1 MEDNHNK
8 QQRIIYVEPNDVYD
22 KSAGNSQGDLAL
34 TPKYE
39 DFCISFNL
47 IIEQFNRIKPNGV
60 AKDKNGRV
68 DDNGK
73 QKVYSIQW
81 GLTQDEMIRRRTS
94 VLTGTIE
101 NSNYNYLTTYYTD
114 LSFDSVKK
122 KTEIE
127 GLGVESV
134 QVSYESWYTPTIVIK
149 FVDVRGASIFGRE
162 EAIHIDEK
170 LMAENVFGAFFSMPY
185 PLFRLQIKGFYGK
198 PVTYQLTCS
207 SFKGEFNA
215 QTGNFEA
222 VATFIGYSWSLL
234 TDIPFAYLVA
244 APYATYIGYDY
255 WERHKDTKEWG
266 LWNDNGRLRPP
277 KLSDLFRRINGL
289 LERDDIG
296 KPDVEQSQ
304 ELSQMG
310 NERGL
315 INDLETKRSN
325 FINCIREEI
334 SNDYFIDDKNEQIL
348 LFHSDEKLELKSET
362 KTRYEEYYE
371 AIKAYETA
379 DFKNGKSITTEKAPN
394 KWKITEEGSV
404 GIPNELKFFEVF
416 KIDTEDVTNSITN
429 ISMKDGSE
437 PTEEKLQEL
446 VLNENEGKISED
458 YSKKVLTAI
467 NEKNPHI
474 KKYCYLIDMYDISNQ
489 TYDRK
494 KEMEERENAIR
505 QSINESANIKIIDL
519 LGGPNQGGF
528 KPFIGN
534 IFKIIFCHLETF
546 CHIMFDSANE
556 IYEQQ
561 KTGQRSPQY
570 LGIDI
575 SETDI
580 KDDKVNF
587 VTPWPALFNKGQKT
601 DECGYLSKA
610 DIANVFAWVGDMGHG
625 KHNFI
630 EEKVVYALQEGIQ
643 HIVMETQKSTDV
655 VKYAAFPILPSDYTS
670 EQSVFS
676 SSNIGNVGELSGHL
690 ANRMASIFGVL
701 CGNNVSEEMA
711 TTLGRLDAYN
721 LFSKV
726 GSIVTFSNII
736 DSNVTEEILE
746 GIMYCDEKYDMYASA
761 SEMDKNIKW
770 FPFETARKIK
780 EDFAKPKNAEK
791 TISRHPFFIDKGDK
805 ALYVHFYDNTDINYT
820 PSKLKGF
827 NNYISSNFGSGGDF
841 LYVSDRGNNPYFTPN
856 VALAEKETENSISFD
871 WLHVCDTTKIP
882 ILKEKNVNLN
892 KYVNNNMFQI
902 ITDSSTVN
910 GIKNKYSE
918 LLNGGLKIMEYEIKD
933 DLTEYAQRFLKVS
946 TYSSF
951 FENVKYMLS
960 GNADKLQLNKE
971 DFLPKNQE
979 NKIQRF
985 NWIWYERKDKN
996 GFNNNVEINSNCEF
1010 IFNGEEKL
1018 TLSELVIQQFL
1029 VNFRKETCNLFGCPF
1044 YYMQNNKL
1052 NPKENDVR
1060 FYNDRII
1067 HSKAY
1072 LFLHTFKYTSKTP
1085 IIFSSKKTT
1094 GCLNLV
1100 PKGMTLLLGALLWR
1114 RRFFNEHKYDPICS
1128 KEDSISY
1135 YNPGPDYSFLGE
1147 NTNSFHV
1154 FTENEKNEDYYAVN
1168 GHFGNVNIDYNIEN
1182 QLINLF
1188 EDFTANTFTNVLLKY
1203 ELKNGNSAD
1212 AKDFTAN
1219 TLIEKINEYILYAK
1233 IAAKDNDENDNNN
1246 GGFKQLFAQYN
1257 PKTFTKEKLD
1267 EWLKNNLY
1275 GLLENYNGILALLSV
1290 DSSCQGFKLLLNE
1303 DNTEDQTLFKDLYFG
1318 SYVLADNC
1326 YKVLGKSNDSVNDND
1341 KIYVKK
1347 SLMKSYISGFVKA
1360 SQDIINTQ
1368 TVSIGNDTNINVS
1381 LNTYK
1386 NRDLSVS
1393 IYYYLKNLWDKWL
1406 VISNENAF
1414 DVTEFFDKNFVFID
1428 SFYKNVYHYLA
1439 INLELFI
1446 KAWNELSDNG
1456 SVFHFLSY
1464 IVDKHGCIFLPVPD
1478 YVGFNGETQQHDI
1491 EMMND
1496 LFRPLPYNAMEAPSN
1511 SNKFIVMFTHSPSH
1525 VKTEQNNYVMDSY
1538 DLWTHEGNVSKITDI
1553 ASQLFGSSVDVD
1565 EDAQRENP
1573 IATREGYNV
1582 PSFGIAFARQNNHI
1596 FKNLRLTMDN
1606 PVMTEQAIKAQW
1618 QIALKGADNTHSI
1631 CFIGQDTFN
1640 VFSNYSYSIT
1650 VEMMGNAQI
1659 CPLMYFQL
1667 LNVPLWKGTY
1677 MIYKVEHNMTPGNM
1691 ITTITAM
1698 KMNKF
1703 AQPFNTSFF
1712 TIHDVPKKN
1721 TYDPCDETSGT
1732 PLDEKG
1738 YVEVNTGSIN
1748 NGYDVKNGDLIGF
1761 IGDSYAVGFSIQIK
1775 GHFKGSY
1782 KGLKLVSKAD
1792 NEMGGP
1798 AKPMAKA
1805 GTYCKGGIT
1814 TGGAIVG
1821 AESAIKDKCNV
1832 IVIHLG
1838 INDAAGGVSATT
1850 VKNNLVTL
1858 VNKASSGGAAVYLC
1872 IPIKPLAQENVK
1884 RGYDAVVNGIQQ
1896 AQSATGCGLI
1906 DLRVLQ
1912 KKIEKHTL
1920 MDIHPWATDYQLM
1933 VKTIVD
1939 EITAN
1944 GTSSTHGTSNDLTDW
1959 KAGKKMTEK
1968 QISQIGKNNCFKQEL
1983 ISDAV
1988 FARMKGKSYPPEA
2001 EKHIKRTDLRY
2012 LRLLH
2017 KDINKQI
2024 WTGEMVC
2031 HKDIAQTLVDTF
2043 RTLYD
2048 NNYPIERM
2056 VLIDNYNANDEASM
2070 KANNTSCFCFRK
2082 IKGQNTLSKHCYGK
2096 AVDINPLYNPYVKG
2110 SLIQPLDG
2118 KVYIDRTKQFKYKIK
2133 GDLSDLCY
2141 KLFMNAGFKWGGSWT
2156 SLKDYQHF
2164 EK

>member
-1 MEDNHNK
+1 MEDKQNK

-22 KSAGNSQGDLAL
+22 KSAGNSQGDLEL

-47 IIEQFNRIKPNGV
+47 IIEQFNRIKTDGV

-73 QKVYSIQW
+73 QKVSIQW
-81 GLTQDEMIRRRTS
+81 GLTQDEMIKRRTS
-94 VLTGTIE
+94 VLSGTIK

-114 LSFDSVKK
+114 LSFESVKK

-162 EAIHIDEK
+162 EAIHVDEK

-244 APYATYIGYDY
+244 APYATYLGYDY
-255 WERHKDTKEWG
+255 WERHKGTKEWG
-266 LWNDNGRLRPP
+266 LWHDGETSYLMPP
-277 KLSDLFRRINGL
+277 KLSDLFKTINEQL
-289 LERDDIG
+289 KRDNIG
-296 KPDVEQSQ
+296 KPDAEQSQ

-325 FINCIREEI
+325 FINSLREEI

-371 AIKAYETA
+371 AIKAYEAA
-379 DFKNGKSITTEKAPN
+379 DFKNGKNITTEKAPN
-394 KWKITEEGSV
+394 KWNITEEGSL
-404 GIPNELKFFEVF
+404 GIPNELKFFDIF
-416 KIDTEDVTNSITN
+416 KIDTEDVTNSITK

-446 VLNENEGKISED
+446 VLNENEGKLSED

-474 KKYCYLIDMYDISNQ
+474 KRYCYLIDMYDISNQ

-505 QSINESANIKIIDL
+505 QSINESANLRIVDL

-546 CHIMFDSANE
+546 CHIMFDSADE
-556 IYEQQ
+556 IYEQK
-561 KTGQRSPQY
+561 KTGQRSPEY

-580 KDDKVNF
+580 KDDKTNF

-601 DECGYLSKA
+601 EECGYLSNA
-610 DIANVFAWVGDMGHG
+610 DIANVFAWVGDMGRG

-643 HIVMETQKSTDV
+643 HIIMETQKSTDV
-655 VKYAAFPILPSDYTS
+655 VKYAAFPILPSDYIS
-670 EQSVFS
+670 GQSVFS
-676 SSNIGNVGELSGHL
+676 SSNIGNVAELSGHL
-690 ANRMASIFGVL
+690 ANRIASIFGVL
-701 CGNNVSEEMA
+701 CGNNVNEEMA

-746 GIMYCDEKYDMYASA
+746 GIMYCDEKYDTYASV
-761 SEMDKNIKW
+761 SETDKNIKY

-780 EDFAKPKNAEK
+780 EDFAKPKNNDK

-805 ALYVHFYDNTDINYT
+805 ALYIHFYDNADINYT

-827 NNYISSNFGSGGDF
+827 NNYIAKEFGSSGDF
-841 LYVSDRGNNPYFTPN
+841 LYVSDRGNNPYFKPN
-856 VALAEKETENSISFD
+856 VYLAKKETENSISSD

-882 ILKEKNVNLN
+882 ILKEKNVNLK
-892 KYVNNNMFQI
+892 KYINNNMFKI

-918 LLNGGLKIMEYEIKD
+918 LVSGGLKIMEYEVKD
-933 DLTEYAQRFLKVS
+933 DLTAYAQTFLNVS
-946 TYSSF
+946 TYASF

-960 GNADKLQLNKE
+960 ANADKLQLNKE
-971 DFLPKNQE
+971 DFLSKNKE
-979 NKIQRF
+979 NEIQNF
-985 NWIWYERKDKN
+985 NWIWYQRLDNKGFKN
-996 GFNNNVEINSNCEF
+996 FVEIDSNCDF
-1010 IFNGEEKL
+1010 VFNGEERI
-1018 TLSELVIQQFL
+1018 TLSELVIQQFKIK
-1029 VNFRKETCNLFGCPF
+1029 FRKEDCNLFGCPF

-1072 LFLHTFKYTSKTP
+1072 LFLHTFRYAAKTP
-1085 IIFSSKKTT
+1085 VVFSNKKTN

-1114 RRFFNEHKYDPICS
+1114 RRFANEHKYDPICS
-1128 KEDSISY
+1128 KEGGINY
-1135 YNPGPDYSFLGE
+1135 YNPGPNYSFFVK
-1147 NTNSFHV
+1147 NTNIFKV
-1154 FTENEKNEDYYAVN
+1154 VTKEEKSEDYYSVLEY
-1168 GHFGNVNIDYNIEN
+1168 FGNVNIDYNIEN
-1182 QLINLF
+1182 QLISLF
-1188 EDFTANTFTNVLLKY
+1188 EDFTVNTFANNLLKY
-1203 ELKNGNSAD
+1203 ELKNGNSPEAE
-1212 AKDFTAN
+1212 DFTAN
-1219 TLIEKINEYILYAK
+1219 KLIEKIDDYKKLVKYIP
-1233 IAAKDNDENDNNN
+1233 NNSN
-1246 GGFKQLFAQYN
+1246 STEEDGFFDVDIKKRYKKVAD
-1257 PKTFTKEKLD
+1257 K
-1267 EWLKNNLY
+1267 WLKDNLY
-1275 GLLENYNGILALLSV
+1275 GLLENYNGILVLTTV
-1290 DSSCQGFKLLLNE
+1290 DSSCQGFKLLINE

-1326 YKVLGKSNDSVNDND
+1326 YKVLGKSNDSINDND

-1347 SLMKSYISGFVKA
+1347 SLMKSYLSGFVKA

-1381 LNTYK
+1381 LNTFK

-1565 EDAQRENP
+1565 EDAKRENA

-1721 TYDPCDETSGT
+1721 TYDSCDETSGT
-1732 PLDEKG
+1732 PLEENG

-1761 IGDSYAVGFSIQIK
+1761 IGDSYVVGFSQQIQQ
-1775 GHFKGSY
+1775 HFKGSY
-1782 KGLKLVSKAD
+1782 KGLKLVSKIDKENGDAD
-1792 NEMGGP
+1792 
-1798 AKPMAKA
+1798 KPMKKA

-1838 INDAAGGVSATT
+1838 INDAKNGFSATT

-1872 IPIKPLAQENVK
+1872 IPIKPLAEEKIKQ
-1884 RGYDAVVNGIQQ
+1884 GYDAVVNGIQQ

-1912 KKIEKHTL
+1912 KKVEPLTKK
-1920 MDIHPWATDYQLM
+1920 DIHPGKDGYIWMIEEIIKQ
-1933 VKTIVD
+1933 
-1939 EITAN
+1939 ITAD
-1944 GTSSTHGTSNDLTDW
+1944 GTSSAHGTSNDLTDW
-1959 KAGKKMTEK
+1959 KAGKKMTQK
-1968 QISQIGKNNCFKQEL
+1968 QISQIGINNCFKQEL

-2001 EKHIKRTDLRY
+2001 ENYIKRTNLRY
-2012 LRLLH
+2012 LKLLH

-2031 HKDIAQTLVDTF
+2031 HKDIAQTLVEIF

-2048 NNYPIERM
+2048 NNYPIEKM

-2070 KANNTSCFCFRK
+2070 KANNTSCFCYRA
-2082 IKGQNTLSKHCYGK
+2082 IKGKKPLSKHSFGK
-2096 AVDINPLYNPYVKG
+2096 AIDINPLYNPCANGNLV
-2110 SLIQPLDG
+2110 QPLDG
-2118 KVYIDRTKQFKYKIK
+2118 KVYKDRTKQFKYKIE
-2133 GDLSDLCY
+2133 GDYSDLCY
-2141 KLFMNAGFKWGGSWT
+2141 RLFMNAGFKWGGSWRT
-2156 SLKDYQHF
+2156 LKDYQHF